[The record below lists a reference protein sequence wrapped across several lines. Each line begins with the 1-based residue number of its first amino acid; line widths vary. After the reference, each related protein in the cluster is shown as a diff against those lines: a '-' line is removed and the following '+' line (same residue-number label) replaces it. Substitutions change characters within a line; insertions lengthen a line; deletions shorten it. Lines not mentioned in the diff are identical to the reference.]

1 MQKISWGIIGC
12 GNVTEMKSGP
22 AFQKVQGSALHAVMR
37 RNAAKAEDYARR
49 HKVERW
55 YSDATQ
61 LINDPAVNAIYI
73 ATPPLYH
80 EAYTLLALQAGKAVY
95 LEKPMTRN
103 AAEARAI
110 VAAVEGSGLPLSI
123 AHYRRR
129 QPYFLKIKELLDA
142 HTIGRVR
149 FVQLQLLQP
158 YRSQRIAGTDE
169 DWRLNPVLSG
179 GGLFHDLAPH
189 QLDLMI
195 YFFGKWKTA
204 SGYATNQGGWY
215 PAADFTTGTIV
226 FENGVVFTGLWSFAV
241 PEMGRADTCTIT
253 GTGGSIT
260 FGIFDQ
266 QAVLLKT
273 ESAEQRFVFDT
284 LQHVQQ
290 PMIETVVQYFLGTA
304 PNPCSAAEGLSVMEL
319 MDAFTAKG

>member
-1 MQKISWGIIGC
+1 MNKIQWGIIGC

-22 AFQKVQGSALHAVMR
+22 AFQKVPRSALRAVMR

-55 YSDATQ
+55 YSDATE
-61 LINDPAVNAIYI
+61 LINDPAVNAVYI

-80 EAYTLLALQAGKAVY
+80 EAYALQALQAGKPVY

-103 AAEARAI
+103 AAEAQRI
-110 VAAVEGSGLPLSI
+110 VAAAEASGVPLSI

-129 QPYFLKIKELLDA
+129 QPYFLKIKELLDTQ
-142 HTIGRVR
+142 TIGTVR

-158 YRSQRIAGTDE
+158 HRSQMIGQTEA
-169 DWRLNPVLSG
+169 DWRLNPELSG

-204 SGYATNQGGWY
+204 RGYATNQGGWY
-215 PAADFTTGTIV
+215 PADDFTTGTIV

-241 PEMGRADTCTIT
+241 PEICRKDTCTII
-253 GTGGSIT
+253 GTGGSIS

-273 ESAEQRFVFDT
+273 ERGEESFVFDP
-284 LQHVQQ
+284 LPHVQQ
-290 PMIETVVQYFLGTA
+290 PMIETVVQYFLGA
-304 PNPCSAAEGLSVMEL
+304 AANPCSAAEGLSVMEL